1 MPYLTYDNDP
11 YMVVTNDGEL
21 VWVLDAYTTSNEYPY
36 SQRTVLEENGISK
49 YEINY
54 IRNSV
59 KVIIDAYTGDVTFY
73 RTDKTD
79 PIAMVYEKY
88 IQIYSLKK
96 RYQNKYQTILY
107 TQNICITFKQKC

>member
-1 MPYLTYDNDP
+1 M
-11 YMVVTNDGEL
+11 GA
-21 VWVLDAYTTSNEYPY
+21 DAYTTSNEYPY

-49 YEINY
+49 DEINY

-79 PIAMVYEKY
+79 PIARYMKKY

-96 RYQNKYQTILY
+96 RYQNKYQTI
-107 TQNICITFKQKC
+107 CIPRIFV